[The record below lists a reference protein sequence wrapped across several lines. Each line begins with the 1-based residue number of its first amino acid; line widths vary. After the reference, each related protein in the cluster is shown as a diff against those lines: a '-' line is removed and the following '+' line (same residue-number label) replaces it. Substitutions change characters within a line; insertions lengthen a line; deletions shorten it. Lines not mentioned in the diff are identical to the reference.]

1 MSFPASPWQY
11 NSPKEVLNSETWM
24 QQEQSQT
31 LFSQQVSAFLE
42 SLMSQ
47 SNSES
52 ITKVDVQQFSVENM
66 IDESCDKL
74 S

>member
-1 MSFPASPWQY
+1 
-11 NSPKEVLNSETWM
+11 M